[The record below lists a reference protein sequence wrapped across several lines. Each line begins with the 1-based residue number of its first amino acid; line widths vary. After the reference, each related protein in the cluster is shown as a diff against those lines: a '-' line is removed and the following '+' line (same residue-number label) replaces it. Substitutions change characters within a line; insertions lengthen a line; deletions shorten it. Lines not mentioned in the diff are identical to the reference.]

1 MTNDP
6 DCTAFLQWAL
16 PQLELRWPG
25 FRKVRGQVCKRIRR
39 RMSDLG
45 IADLAGYRALLE
57 TCSAEWHFLDECCHV
72 TISRFFR
79 DTHVFEVLRRQVLP
93 DIAAR
98 AKREGREARIWSAG
112 CASGEET
119 YTLKI
124 LWDLEIA
131 RAHRDVPLSLV
142 ATDIDATMLAR
153 AGSACFEATSLRELP
168 PHLVQQAFDR
178 VGDLCCVKPL
188 HREGIDFLHQD
199 LRTQAP
205 SRGFDLILCRYVAFT
220 YFSLPLQR
228 RVLGRIVAQL
238 LPSGYLAIGTHEQLP
253 GNGPRLTPLR
263 GAPQIFQKAESADH
277 RNAAEMATIEAATS
291 VGREQ
296 SRQLGRNA
304 DHAHPSLR

>member
-1 MTNDP
+1 
-6 DCTAFLQWAL
+6 
-16 PQLELRWPG
+16 
-25 FRKVRGQVCKRIRR
+25 
-39 RMSDLG
+39 
-45 IADLAGYRALLE
+45 
-57 TCSAEWHFLDECCHV
+57 
-72 TISRFFR
+72 
-79 DTHVFEVLRRQVLP
+79 
-93 DIAAR
+93 
-98 AKREGREARIWSAG
+98 
-112 CASGEET
+112 
-119 YTLKI
+119 
-124 LWDLEIA
+124 
-131 RAHRDVPLSLV
+131 
-142 ATDIDATMLAR
+142 MLAR

-277 RNAAEMATIEAATS
+277 RNAAETATIKAATS
-291 VGREQ
+291 VAREQ
-296 SRQLGRNA
+296 SRELGRNA